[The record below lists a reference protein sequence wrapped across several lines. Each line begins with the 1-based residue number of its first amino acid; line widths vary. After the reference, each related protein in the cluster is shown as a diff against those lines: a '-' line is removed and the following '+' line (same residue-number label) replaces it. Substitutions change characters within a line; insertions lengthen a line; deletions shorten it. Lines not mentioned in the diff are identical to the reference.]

1 MVTINGSL
9 ETAAGKSIAD
19 WLDQAGYSGRMIA
32 VEYNGEIISAEQ
44 YPKVCLHDGDVV
56 EIVCFMGG
64 G

>member
-1 MVTINGSL
+1 MVTINGQQ
-9 ETAAGKSIAD
+9 EAAAGKSIAE
-19 WLDQAGYSGRMIA
+19 WLEAAGYSGRMIA

-44 YPKVCLHDGDVV
+44 YPQVCLHDGDVV